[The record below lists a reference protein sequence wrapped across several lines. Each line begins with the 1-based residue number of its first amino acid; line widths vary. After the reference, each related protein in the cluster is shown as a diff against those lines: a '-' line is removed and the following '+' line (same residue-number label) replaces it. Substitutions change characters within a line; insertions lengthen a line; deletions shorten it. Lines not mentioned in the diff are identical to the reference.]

1 MMPFQ
6 NLSLYVRAYI
16 CIYVFTLLLLWYY
29 KVYHFSPKNPQ
40 KDQKNTL
47 GFGKNN
53 HTNARYRYGS
63 MNLEAGVFTCN
74 LPTTIHVKGKL

>member
-1 MMPFQ
+1 M
-6 NLSLYVRAYI
+6 YVHT
-16 CIYVFTLLLLWYY
+16 YVYMYLPCYYFGIIKYTTLAQ
-29 KVYHFSPKNPQ
+29 KNPQ

-47 GFGKNN
+47 GIGKNN